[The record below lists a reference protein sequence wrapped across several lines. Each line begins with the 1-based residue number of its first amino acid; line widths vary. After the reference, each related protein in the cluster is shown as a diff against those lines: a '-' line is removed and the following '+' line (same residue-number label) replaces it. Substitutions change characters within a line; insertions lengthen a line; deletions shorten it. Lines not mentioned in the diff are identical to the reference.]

1 MQTYKWLD
9 TNLSNQDTPQ
19 KCPYDISEVQQHHVF
34 KKQRWKSKL
43 GYEVPQTFSLALC
56 DDVTPGWGGDKYT
69 FTLGT
74 YYISQPIFWENWA
87 KTWSNSQSPT
97 CLLYSHTV
105 WCQSTPG
112 ELGRACL
119 WTCEV
124 LQQALS
130 ECYGR
135 CSSHGLTHS
144 CWLSPLWCGTGW
156 SERSGEEYQHTKEGR
171 REETIRGWSDSKT
184 GNIEI

>member
-1 MQTYKWLD
+1 MTFLKSNSTMFLKSSAGRANLD
-9 TNLSNQDTPQ
+9 TKFPKPLAWLSVMMSP
-19 KCPYDISEVQQHHVF
+19 
-34 KKQRWKSKL
+34 L
-43 GYEVPQTFSLALC
+43 G
-56 DDVTPGWGGDKYT
+56 GGGGDKYT

-156 SERSGEEYQHTKEGR
+156 SERSGEEYQHTKGGR
-171 REETIRGWSDSKT
+171 REGTIRGWSDSKT